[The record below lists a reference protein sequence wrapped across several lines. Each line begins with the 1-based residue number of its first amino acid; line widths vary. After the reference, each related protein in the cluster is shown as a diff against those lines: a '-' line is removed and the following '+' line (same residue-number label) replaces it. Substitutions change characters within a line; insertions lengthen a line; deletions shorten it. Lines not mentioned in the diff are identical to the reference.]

1 MPSSEMDSGE
11 HEGASCSAQTPYSQV
26 TLSGSF
32 GMGWGL
38 QLLWTSQEQ
47 VGLTRREDP
56 RAGRADSRA
65 SPCPD
70 GAGRRARGTCTGGT
84 WEEGGGGIT
93 VDLPR
98 EEG

>member
-38 QLLWTSQEQ
+38 QLLWTSQEH